1 LTTFQLPKI
10 SEAGC
15 IDFVD
20 KTGRIQHPG
29 KRGKI
34 GAHEPPALHKLAL
47 VMQDW
52 PMQCR

>member
-20 KTGRIQHPG
+20 KTGGILDPG
-29 KRGKI
+29 KRCVI

-47 VMQDW
+47 VTQDW
-52 PMQCR
+52 AMQCR